1 MKKIISIFLVI
12 FLVFFY
18 NTGYFI
24 EIKDEIQEK
33 FLKNDLDTRVETI
46 DNKETN
52 IKEVYNFKQ
61 IKIGDS
67 KDSVIKKINKP
78 NRIDKSEY
86 NFNWYVYNAYKE
98 NFVMVGIKNNKVVA
112 LFTNN
117 IDSCENEDIYINKD
131 IKYIK
136 ENYES
141 LKYKN
146 KGNIKY
152 EISSNNE
159 YSVIY
164 KNKKYI
170 TVFYDKFNK
179 NKICAYQIIEKSCED
194 EIKDIYAPQDK
205 DIEKSFMYQIIDLV
219 NSTRYKYNLNGLY
232 YNEKATICATK
243 HSEDMKD
250 NDFFDHVNLKNKTP
264 FDRMEKEG
272 IDYLSAGENIA
283 AGQTSAIF
291 VHNGLMNSQG
301 HRKNILGNYKYI
313 GVGVVFGGK
322 YKTYYTENFFG

>member
-1 MKKIISIFLVI
+1 M
-12 FLVFFY
+12 
-18 NTGYFI
+18 
-24 EIKDEIQEK
+24 EIRDEIQEK
-33 FLKNDLDTRVETI
+33 FLKNDLDTRVETN

-52 IKEVYNFKQ
+52 IKKIYNFKQ

-117 IDSCENEDIYINKD
+117 IDSCENEGIYINKD

-141 LKYKN
+141 LNYKN

-194 EIKDIYAPQDK
+194 KIKDIYAPQDK

-219 NSTRYKYNLNGLY
+219 NSTRYKYNLNGLS
-232 YNEKATICATK
+232 YNEKATICARK
-243 HSEDMKD
+243 HSEDMKN

>member
-1 MKKIISIFLVI
+1 MEIR
-12 FLVFFY
+12 
-18 NTGYFI
+18 NT
-24 EIKDEIQEK
+24 IQEK
-33 FLKNDLDTRVETI
+33 FLEKNSEISIETD

-52 IKEVYNFKQ
+52 TKRVYNFKK

-98 NFVMVGIKNNKVVA
+98 NFFMIGIKNNKVVA

-117 IDSCENEDIYINKD
+117 IDSCENEGIYINKD

-136 ENYES
+136 ENYET

-146 KGNIKY
+146 KENIKY
-152 EISSNNE
+152 EISSNDE

-194 EIKDIYAPQDK
+194 EIKDIYAQEDK
-205 DIEKSFMYQIIDLV
+205 NIEKSFMYQIIDLT
-219 NSTRYKYNLNGLY
+219 NSTRYKYNLNGLAY
-232 YNEKATICATK
+232 DEKATICARK
-243 HSEDMKD
+243 HSDNMKK
-250 NDFFDHVNLKNKTP
+250 NDFFDHVNLNDETP

-272 IDYLSAGENIA
+272 INYLSAGENIA

-291 VHNGLMNSQG
+291 VHNGWMNSEG

>member
-1 MKKIISIFLVI
+1 MEIR
-12 FLVFFY
+12 
-18 NTGYFI
+18 NT
-24 EIKDEIQEK
+24 IQEK
-33 FLKNDLDTRVETI
+33 FLKKDLEISIEDD
-46 DNKETN
+46 DNKETATTN
-52 IKEVYNFKQ
+52 VYNFKQ

-67 KDSVIKKINKP
+67 RDSVIKKINQP
-78 NRIDKSEY
+78 NRIDKCEY
-86 NFNWYVYNAYKE
+86 NFNWYVYNTYKE
-98 NFVMVGIKNNKVVA
+98 NFVMIGIKNNKVVA

-117 IDSCENEDIYINKD
+117 IDSCENEGIYINKD

-136 ENYES
+136 ENYKI

-152 EISSNNE
+152 EITSNDE

-170 TVFYDKFNK
+170 TVLYDKFNK

-194 EIKDIYAPQDK
+194 EIKDIYAPEDK
-205 DIEKSFMYQIIDLV
+205 DIEKSFMYQIMDLV
-219 NSTRYKYNLNGLY
+219 NSTRYKNDLNGLVY
-232 YNEKATICATK
+232 DEKASICARK
-243 HSEDMKD
+243 HSEDMKK
-250 NDFFDHVNLKNKTP
+250 NDFFDHINLNNETP

-272 IDYLSAGENIA
+272 ITYLRAGENIA

-291 VHNGLMNSQG
+291 VHNGWMNSEG